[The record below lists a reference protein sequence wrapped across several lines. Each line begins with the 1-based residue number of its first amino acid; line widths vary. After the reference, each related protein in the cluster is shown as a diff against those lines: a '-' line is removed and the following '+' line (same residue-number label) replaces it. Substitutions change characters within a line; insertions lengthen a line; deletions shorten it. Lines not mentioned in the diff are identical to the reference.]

1 MIRSLYTGISGM
13 LVQQNR
19 ENVISNNIANIN
31 TYGFKQD
38 DLHAKTFRDVLI
50 ANKEGAYGSTQIL
63 GEMGIGSAI
72 DGTTT
77 KFTQGN
83 ITATNVSTDFAIN
96 GRGFFTVKNPSDNQN
111 YYTRDGH
118 FHVNSQGYLADEN
131 GDYVMGRN
139 LSTGAEEPI
148 NVGNGQISSDG
159 YGNLNINGT
168 PTYSMSLVDF
178 NDYNSLKKVGNN
190 LYSGANPIQNANV
203 AVQEGSLEGS
213 NVSST
218 DTVVDMMSTMRNF
231 EANQKVVQAT
241 DETLQE
247 AVSKVGTVG

>member
-1 MIRSLYTGISGM
+1 MIRSIYSAVSGM
-13 LVQQNR
+13 LVQQNK

-38 DLHAKTFRDVLI
+38 NLEAKTFRDVLM
-50 ANKEGAYGSTQIL
+50 ANNEGKNVL
-63 GEMGIGSAI
+63 GEMSIGSAI

-77 KFTQGN
+77 EFTQGN
-83 ITATNVSTDFAIN
+83 ITTTNLSTDFAIN

-131 GDYVMGRN
+131 GDYVMGKN

-148 NVGNGQISSDG
+148 NVGSGQISSDG
-159 YGNLNINGT
+159 YGNLNINGS
-168 PTYSMSLVDF
+168 PAYSMNLVDF

-203 AVQEGSLEGS
+203 TVQEGSLEGS

-218 DTVVDMMSTMRNF
+218 DEAVDMMSTMRNF
-231 EANQKVVQAT
+231 EANQKVVQSADQT
-241 DETLQE
+241 IQE
-247 AVSKVGTVG
+247 AIKVGTVGQ